1 MELKGKIIDFLG
13 DSITEGAGVSDLEN
27 RYDNRLAKACELKA
41 VYNYGIGGTR
51 LAHQQTPSEKPRHD
65 LCFCGRAYN
74 LNPTADIVVVY
85 GGVNDYLH
93 GDAPFGQEGDTTPAT
108 FCGGVFFLMN
118 LLKTN
123 FEGKPVV
130 FMTPAHCYYKEVSD
144 KVVSPRP
151 MKHPTSMPLRNYVEV
166 IKATGKKL
174 GIPVLDLME
183 NLGID
188 PNDPS
193 DRETLTVDGLHFND
207 AGHEYIAKALEKFLK
222 AL

>member
-13 DSITEGAGVSDLEN
+13 DSITEGSGVSNLEN
-27 RYDNRLAKACELKA
+27 RYDNRLAKMCELKA

-51 LAHQQTPSEKPRHD
+51 IAHQTRPSEKPRFD

-74 LNPTADIVVVY
+74 INRSADIVVVY

-93 GDAPFGQEGDTTPAT
+93 GDAPFGQDGDTTPAT
-108 FCGGVFFLMN
+108 FCGGVSFLMN

-123 FEGKPVV
+123 FEGKTVV
-130 FMTPAHCYYKEVSD
+130 FMTPAHCCYKEVSD

-174 GIPVLDLME
+174 GVPVLDLME
-183 NLGID
+183 DLGID
-188 PNDPS
+188 PNDPT
-193 DRETLTVDGLHFND
+193 DRANFTVDGLHFND